1 MRYGL
6 AHAHVYRIFCNCS
19 SLVNCPT
26 LQSLSLHWVSA
37 LISEPRSKGNI
48 LQQCVSSSPNSGEFL
63 ARPERNPCSSVSW
76 CHHTPHDVH
85 SGACHPHHPHH
96 PHHLQPH
103 HHNTP
108 HVVHSGGS
116 FASLSSSRENT
127 MCTREL
133 SPHPLAFNLGMFS
146 AALRKWVRETDL
158 IELLTPEPIA

>member
-1 MRYGL
+1 MRYGF

-63 ARPERNPCSSVSW
+63 ARPERDPCSSVSW

-85 SGACHPHHPHH
+85 PGICYPHH
-96 PHHLQPH
+96 PHHLQH
-103 HHNTP
+103 HHHHKPHDVQLSTEVIHIVISLTIIIQGKHCAKCTP
-108 HVVHSGGS
+108 CVPVSFPLILWHS
-116 FASLSSSRENT
+116 
-127 MCTREL
+127 
-133 SPHPLAFNLGMFS
+133 
-146 AALRKWVRETDL
+146 
-158 IELLTPEPIA
+158 I